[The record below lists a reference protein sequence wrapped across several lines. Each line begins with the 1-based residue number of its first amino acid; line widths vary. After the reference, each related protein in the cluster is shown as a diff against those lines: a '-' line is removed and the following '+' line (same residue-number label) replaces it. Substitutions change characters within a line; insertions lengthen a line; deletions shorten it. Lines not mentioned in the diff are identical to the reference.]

1 MPSPST
7 GSPSSDSPY
16 TDLRRPPLRAAALRG
31 ALVAPAGPL
40 ARLEVLDEVGSTNTD
55 LVAAA
60 VADPAG
66 WPHLSVITAE
76 HQDAGRGRAGRVW
89 SAPARS
95 GLATSVL
102 LRLDRAAVPQQ
113 RWSWLPL
120 LAGMVVVDVLGEG
133 AELKW
138 PNDVLLGGGKVAGV
152 LTEALPDGGGVVLGI
167 GLNVTLTAAEL
178 PVPTATSLELAGAP
192 VTDRDVLLRSL
203 LRSLAGE
210 VARWAAA
217 GGDPAASGL
226 GDRVRA
232 ACASL
237 GREVVVD
244 LPGGRRARGTGS
256 DLDDDGRLVL
266 ATADGPLAVSAGDV
280 AHPR

>member
-1 MPSPST
+1 MP
-7 GSPSSDSPY
+7 SPY
-16 TDLRRPPLRAAALRG
+16 TDLRRPPLRAAALRES
-31 ALVAPAGPL
+31 LVAPAGPL
-40 ARLEVLDEVGSTNTD
+40 GRLEVRDDVGSTNAD
-55 LVAAA
+55 LIAAA
-60 VADPAG
+60 VAHPAD
-66 WPHLSVITAE
+66 WPHLSVLTAE
-76 HQDAGRGRAGRVW
+76 HQSAGRGRAGRAW
-89 SAPARS
+89 SAPPRS

-102 LRLDRAAVPQQ
+102 VRPDRAAVHQH

-120 LAGMVVVDVLGEG
+120 LAGLAVVEVLGEG

-138 PNDVLLGGGKVAGV
+138 PNDVLLGGRKVAGV
-152 LTEALPDGGGVVLGI
+152 LAETLPGAPDETSGGGVVIGI

-178 PVPTATSLELAGAP
+178 PVPTATSLELAGAS

-203 LRSLAGE
+203 LRSLAAE
-210 VARWAAA
+210 VARWTAA

-232 ACASL
+232 VCATL

-244 LPGGRRARGTGS
+244 LPGGRRVPGTGH
-256 DLDDDGRLVL
+256 DLDDDGQLVL

-280 AHPR
+280 VHVR